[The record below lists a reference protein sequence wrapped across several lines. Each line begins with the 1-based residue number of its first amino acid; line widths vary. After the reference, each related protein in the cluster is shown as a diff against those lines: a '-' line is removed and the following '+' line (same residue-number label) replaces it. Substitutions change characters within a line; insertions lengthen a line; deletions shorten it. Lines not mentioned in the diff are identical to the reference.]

1 MWKGRVWT
9 ERSALER
16 ALLPTLSPHV
26 QNYNFSGLAK
36 LQLVSPRGLDFGTQR
51 QLSSRHRYRIGKS
64 ARWVHVV
71 PSASSE
77 MPRPR
82 PPPASARRRH
92 PPPPAPCARSTA
104 ARPCRPAASS
114 DTTPQKSTQKSK
126 VASAGDPKVDRSPA
140 LAKLGVDLTKFAQTR
155 CTHPAPNRPLAARR
169 APMRPRQRPQ
179 GGGGGRA
186 AVCKVHGASHGRGRR
201 LRGLLR
207 QWIDGDGEAAS
218 PPTQTQAH

>member
-1 MWKGRVWT
+1 MAEGLASSVIPRDPP
-9 ERSALER
+9 RHAHLMCR
-16 ALLPTLSPHV
+16 AQNGAPVPKLSPHV

-169 APMRPRQRPQ
+169 APQMRPRQRPQ
-179 GGGGGRA
+179 NSGRPPPSLTTLNIIP
-186 AVCKVHGASHGRGRR
+186 VTPPSAS
-201 LRGLLR
+201 
-207 QWIDGDGEAAS
+207 I
-218 PPTQTQAH
+218 

>member
-1 MWKGRVWT
+1 MPPHV
-9 ERSALER
+9 SCSER

-36 LQLVSPRGLDFGTQR
+36 LSPRGLDFGTQR

-82 PPPASARRRH
+82 PPASARRRH

-114 DTTPQKSTQKSK
+114 DTTPQKSKFGGRQHLPNL
-126 VASAGDPKVDRSPA
+126 ASTSRNSPKLAAPTRHPTDRSPHA
-140 LAKLGVDLTKFAQTR
+140 AGPKCARASAHKTAAD
-155 CTHPAPNRPLAARR
+155 HAPTND
-169 APMRPRQRPQ
+169 
-179 GGGGGRA
+179 
-186 AVCKVHGASHGRGRR
+186 S
-201 LRGLLR
+201 
-207 QWIDGDGEAAS
+207 
-218 PPTQTQAH
+218 

>member
-1 MWKGRVWT
+1 MDG
-9 ERSALER
+9 ALGLER

-82 PPPASARRRH
+82 LLRRALVGAIHRRLRRAHARQQRVHAAPPRAPTRRHKSRPKSRRWQVLATQKSTGRQHLPNLASTSRNSPKLAAPTRHPTDRSPHAARPKCARASALK
-92 PPPPAPCARSTA
+92 TA
-104 ARPCRPAASS
+104 ARPIII
-114 DTTPQKSTQKSK
+114 
-126 VASAGDPKVDRSPA
+126 RSP
-140 LAKLGVDLTKFAQTR
+140 Q
-155 CTHPAPNRPLAARR
+155 CPA
-169 APMRPRQRPQ
+169 
-179 GGGGGRA
+179 
-186 AVCKVHGASHGRGRR
+186 
-201 LRGLLR
+201 
-207 QWIDGDGEAAS
+207 
-218 PPTQTQAH
+218 

>member
-1 MWKGRVWT
+1 MPPHV
-9 ERSALER
+9 SCSER

-36 LQLVSPRGLDFGTQR
+36 LSPRGLDFGTQR

-114 DTTPQKSTQKSK
+114 DTTPQKSKFWR
-126 VASAGDPKVDRSPA
+126 PPA

-169 APMRPRQRPQ
+169 APNAPAPAPSKQQQAAPTNKGKLEPLPLTTIIIRSPQ
-179 GGGGGRA
+179 CPA
-186 AVCKVHGASHGRGRR
+186 
-201 LRGLLR
+201 
-207 QWIDGDGEAAS
+207 
-218 PPTQTQAH
+218 

>member
-1 MWKGRVWT
+1 MAEGLASSVIPRDPP
-9 ERSALER
+9 RHAHLMRR
-16 ALLPTLSPHV
+16 AQNGAPVPKLSPHV

-36 LQLVSPRGLDFGTQR
+36 LSPRGLDFGTQR

-92 PPPPAPCARSTA
+92 PPPAPCARSTA

-114 DTTPQKSTQKSK
+114 DTTPQKSKFWLT
-126 VASAGDPKVDRSPA
+126 PA

-169 APMRPRQRPQ
+169 APNAPAPAPSKQQ
-179 GGGGGRA
+179 QA
-186 AVCKVHGASHGRGRR
+186 A
-201 LRGLLR
+201 
-207 QWIDGDGEAAS
+207 
-218 PPTQTQAH
+218 PTNKGKLEPLTQCPA